1 MTSTTPSLSER
12 IADGIVAMIEATG
25 LEPGDALV
33 SSRELAKRFEVTTPT
48 IREALR
54 RLEATDVIRFRHGS
68 GTYVSGGVNRRLLVN
83 PHVSQSRSESVLELL
98 DARLVLEPPV
108 AAAAAAKRTELD
120 LAALTRSA
128 DNSLKP
134 QQGDERP
141 ELHFHVALAGASGNH
156 LLRETVEALLQVRAR
171 DQIEIRHRYTD
182 RDRDHADHVRI
193 VEAVR
198 DGDPAAAETLTRE
211 HLLAIR
217 EALAATIDT
226 TLDINDLEQR
236 R

>member
-1 MTSTTPSLSER
+1 MTSNTSSLSER
-12 IADGIVAMIEATG
+12 IADGIVAMIEAAG
-25 LEPGDALV
+25 LEPGDALA

-83 PHVSQSRSESVLELL
+83 PHVSESRSESVLELL
-98 DARLVLEPPV
+98 DARIVLEPPV
-108 AAAAAAKRTELD
+108 AAAAAAQRTDED
-120 LAALTRSA
+120 LTALTLSA

-134 QQGDERP
+134 QYADERP
-141 ELHFHVALAGASGNH
+141 ELHFHVALAGASGNL

-182 RDRDHADHVRI
+182 RDRDHADHLRI

-198 DGDPAAAETLTRE
+198 DGDADAAAALTRE
-211 HLLAIR
+211 HLVAIR
-217 EALAATIDT
+217 EAIAS
-226 TLDINDLEQR
+226 TLGPEQAR
-236 R
+236 